1 METTLATTVDLPLE
15 QRSIGDDDFY
25 EWLLSDHPMAAA
37 ERERRRHEHYLRRN
51 AQRAEIRHLI
61 DHWTP
66 EASQRLFAL
75 RESMRRFADRW
86 EAVCDEWLQG
96 ETVDVDAVRARLTLQ
111 RRDRGDPGYRY
122 PDRYLGSR
130 AAASSPPPARDPSG
144 LLLQLEQTNDRE
156 FLYERFGIDP
166 GPVAPRLRVRPTQAL
181 LGLEETAW
189 GVGMREMR
197 WRPDE
202 ILAETALGG
211 SAAVGPRRVVVPAD
225 SVRALGREQSGG
237 RPALAIRRG
246 DRDVLSLAGIEDAG
260 GVAVLT
266 VAADSRFGR
275 RGQRMPLILEP
286 DEEREWLDG
295 GLDAGRLAAILARPR
310 SFAELSVLPAGAG

>member
-1 METTLATTVDLPLE
+1 MDPPLE
-15 QRSIGDDDFY
+15 QRSIGDEAFY

-37 ERERRRHEHYLRRN
+37 ERARRRREHYLRRD
-51 AQRAEIRHLI
+51 AQRAEIRELI

-66 EASQRLFAL
+66 EVSQRLFAL

-86 EAVCDEWLQG
+86 EAVCDEWLEG
-96 ETVDVDAVRARLTLQ
+96 ETVDVEAVRARLTLQ
-111 RRDRGDPGYRY
+111 RRDRGDAGYRY
-122 PDRYLGSR
+122 PDRYRGSR
-130 AAASSPPPARDPSG
+130 AAASPPPPAQEPSG
-144 LLLQLEQTNDRE
+144 LLLQLEQTADRE

-181 LGLEETAW
+181 LGLEQTAR

-225 SVRALGREQSGG
+225 SVRALGREQGGG

-286 DEEREWLDG
+286 DEESEWLDG

>member
-1 METTLATTVDLPLE
+1 METTFPTPVDPPLD
-15 QRSIGDDDFY
+15 QRSIGDDAFY
-25 EWLLSDHPMAAA
+25 EWLLSDHPLAAA

-51 AQRAEIRHLI
+51 AQRAEIRELI

-96 ETVDVDAVRARLTLQ
+96 ETVDVDAVRARLVLQ

-122 PDRYLGSR
+122 PERYLGSR
-130 AAASSPPPARDPSG
+130 AAASPPPPAQEPSG
-144 LLLQLEQTNDRE
+144 LLLQLEQTADRE

-166 GPVAPRLRVRPTQAL
+166 GPLAPRLRVMPTQAL
-181 LGLEETAW
+181 LGLEQTAW

-202 ILAETALGG
+202 ILAETVLGG
-211 SAAVGPRRVVVPAD
+211 GAAVGPRRVVVPAD
-225 SVRALGREQSGG
+225 SVRARGREQRGG

-246 DRDVLSLAGIEDAG
+246 DRDVLSLAGVEDAG
-260 GVAVLT
+260 GVAVVT
-266 VAADSRFGR
+266 VAADPRLGR
-275 RGQRMPLILEP
+275 SSERMPLFLEP
-286 DEEREWLDG
+286 DEEGEWLDG
-295 GLDAGRLAAILARPR
+295 GLDPGRLSAILGRPR
-310 SFAELSVLPAGAG
+310 SSAELSVLPVAR